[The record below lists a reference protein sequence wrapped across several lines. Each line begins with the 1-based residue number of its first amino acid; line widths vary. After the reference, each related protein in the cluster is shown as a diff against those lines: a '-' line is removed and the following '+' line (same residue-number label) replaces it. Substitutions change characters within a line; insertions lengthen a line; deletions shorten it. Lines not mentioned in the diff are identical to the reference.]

1 MTRNLRDLTS
11 SENLLVVS
19 SRFWFKAHMYR
30 CNTPLI
36 LLRDVFKSANLS
48 NSIRDFHSLMMAIAH
63 MTKSK
68 LSPNYQT
75 PVTGVAE
82 ELLIKIIRLAQ
93 RGRYEE
99 MTEIFSSYFFEGD
112 ADHFIQA
119 ADNLAANFM
128 KNNFIIKNSFDE
140 NIYYQEPSKNKH
152 AVN

>member
-1 MTRNLRDLTS
+1 MTRHLRDLTS

-36 LLRDVFKSANLS
+36 LF
-48 NSIRDFHSLMMAIAH
+48 RDFHSLMMAIAH

-75 PVTGVAE
+75 PVTGVGE

-140 NIYYQEPSKNKH
+140 NIYYQESSKNKH

>member
-1 MTRNLRDLTS
+1 MTRHLRDLTS
-11 SENLLVVS
+11 TENLLVVS

-48 NSIRDFHSLMMAIAH
+48 NSIRDFHSVMMAVAH

-93 RGRYEE
+93 RGDDEE
-99 MTEIFSSYFFEGD
+99 LNTIFSKFFFGVILLT
-112 ADHFIQA
+112 FLMQLTMWLKIS
-119 ADNLAANFM
+119 L
-128 KNNFIIKNSFDE
+128 KIIS
-140 NIYYQEPSKNKH
+140 SSR
-152 AVN
+152 AM

>member
-1 MTRNLRDLTS
+1 
-11 SENLLVVS
+11 
-19 SRFWFKAHMYR
+19 MYR

-48 NSIRDFHSLMMAIAH
+48 NSIRDFHSVMMAVAH

-93 RGRYEE
+93 RGDDEE
-99 MTEIFSSYFFEGD
+99 LNTIFSKFFFEGD
-112 ADHFIQA
+112 SAHFI
-119 ADNLAANFM
+119 N
-128 KNNFIIKNSFDE
+128 
-140 NIYYQEPSKNKH
+140 
-152 AVN
+152 AVSYTHLTLPTICSV

>member
-1 MTRNLRDLTS
+1 MTRHLRDLTS
-11 SENLLVVS
+11 TENVLVVS

-48 NSIRDFHSLMMAIAH
+48 NSIRDFHSVMMAVAH

-93 RGRYEE
+93 EV
-99 MTEIFSSYFFEGD
+99 M
-112 ADHFIQA
+112 
-119 ADNLAANFM
+119 M
-128 KNNFIIKNSFDE
+128 KNSIQYSLNSFLKV
-140 NIYYQEPSKNKH
+140 ILLTLLMRLTMWLKISLKII
-152 AVN
+152 

>member
-1 MTRNLRDLTS
+1 MTRHLRDLTS
-11 SENLLVVS
+11 TENLLVVS

-48 NSIRDFHSLMMAIAH
+48 NFIRDFHSLMMAVAH

-82 ELLIKIIRLAQ
+82 ELLIKIIMLAQ
-93 RGRYEE
+93 RGDDEE
-99 MTEIFSSYFFEGD
+99 MNEYSLNIFLKVMLPLY
-112 ADHFIQA
+112 
-119 ADNLAANFM
+119 
-128 KNNFIIKNSFDE
+128 
-140 NIYYQEPSKNKH
+140 
-152 AVN
+152 